1 MTHFFAPER
10 PFSGLTLGREEC
22 TSPTYH
28 VSVNDLEKLVSQLF
42 SPLFDIIHIFNN
54 IMENKNTLNS
64 FQIIDIETIYSR
76 TLIKETR
83 IKETFG
89 YKKRF
94 HSSDFM
100 QVKLSTLIEQ
110 LIKETMDKRNPFLT
124 AQ

>member
-1 MTHFFAPER
+1 MHECRIPCFNLRYAIICLNICPTGYR
-10 PFSGLTLGREEC
+10 TGLDVRYTSSGLLC
-22 TSPTYH
+22 CSD
-28 VSVNDLEKLVSQLF
+28 VLF
-42 SPLFDIIHIFNN
+42 IVC
-54 IMENKNTLNS
+54 
-64 FQIIDIETIYSR
+64 YSR
-76 TLIKETR
+76 TRIKETR

-100 QVKLSTLIEQ
+100 QVKLSTLIGQ